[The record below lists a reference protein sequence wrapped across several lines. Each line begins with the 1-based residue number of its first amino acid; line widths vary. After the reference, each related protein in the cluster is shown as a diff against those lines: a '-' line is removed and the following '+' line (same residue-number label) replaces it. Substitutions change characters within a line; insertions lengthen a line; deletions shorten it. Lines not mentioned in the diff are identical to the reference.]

1 MTSAAFTPWLW
12 LAGLLVLSGC
22 ASRAPVSP
30 AGSEADWLAHQ
41 AALQTLTHWR
51 VQGRIAVRTA
61 SEGWSANFDW
71 QQRGEDYRIRV
82 RGPFGQGAVELHG
95 NSLGVWLKRADQPP
109 VFALNPEAL
118 LEQETGW
125 QLPLAGLGSWL
136 RGLPVAGGQPNI
148 AWDEQGRLLEIEQNG
163 WQISYSRY
171 LTQGDLQLPEKLRMQ
186 RDSLRVKFIIDG
198 WQTS

>member
-1 MTSAAFTPWLW
+1 MTSAAFTRWLW
-12 LAGLLVLSGC
+12 LAGFLVLSAC
-22 ASRAPVSP
+22 ATRPPVSP
-30 AGSEADWLAHQ
+30 ADSQANWLARQ
-41 AALQTLTHWR
+41 AVLETLTHWR

-61 SEGWSANFDW
+61 SEGWSAHFDW
-71 QQRGEDYRIRV
+71 KQRGEDYRIRV

-95 NSLGVWLKRADQPP
+95 NGLGVWLKRADQPP

-125 QLPLAGLGSWL
+125 QLPVAGLSSWL
-136 RGLPVAGGQPNI
+136 RGLPVPGGQTDI
-148 AWDEQGRLLEIEQNG
+148 AWDAQGRLLQIEQNG

-171 LTQGDLQLPEKLRMQ
+171 LAQGDLQLPEKLRMQ
-186 RDSLRVKFIIDG
+186 RDSLQVKFIIDG

>member
-1 MTSAAFTPWLW
+1 MTPAAFTPWLW

-41 AALQTLTHWR
+41 TALETLTHWR

-136 RGLPVAGGQPNI
+136 RGLPVPGGQPNI

-171 LTQGDLQLPEKLRMQ
+171 LTQGDFQLPEKLRMQ